1 MKCQS
6 KNEKK
11 KEKKITQKNIFI
23 IKIIL
28 TYRC

>member
-6 KNEKK
+6 KNETKI
-11 KEKKITQKNIFI
+11 EKYITQKNIFI

-28 TYRC
+28 TYN